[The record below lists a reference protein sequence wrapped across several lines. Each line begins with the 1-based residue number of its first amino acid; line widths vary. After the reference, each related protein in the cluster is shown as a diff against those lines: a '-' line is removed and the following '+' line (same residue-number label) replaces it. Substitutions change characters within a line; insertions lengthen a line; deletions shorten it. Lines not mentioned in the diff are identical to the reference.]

1 MAEAGGIPVLAHPK
15 VSLKK
20 LEDGKQAFFSY
31 CAEELVPAG
40 LEGME
45 AHYPEQGELT
55 QAIKDFCRD
64 NGLYIIG
71 GSDDHQDGRNH
82 IGEKVSR
89 CPIAYIREML

>member
-1 MAEAGGIPVLAHPK
+1 
-15 VSLKK
+15 
-20 LEDGKQAFFSY
+20 
-31 CAEELVPAG
+31 
-40 LEGME
+40 ME